1 MTQDHDN
8 HPIDQW
14 LQRKLRRWN
23 CPTPDQLADFQ
34 MRLLSEAEARL
45 TADHIATCP
54 RCQQELADLSSFLE
68 RDDEP
73 EQAQAAPS
81 LSVLPRVKRALEIFP
96 TPQVS
101 GAFAARGLHQ
111 DGLLMLS
118 ASGISIFLEIRRA
131 GEQHFLEGRI
141 ADDDL
146 NRWTDAVVELR
157 QQGMLN
163 AASVVDTMGGFVCHL
178 PNSDPFDL
186 RITSIHGLSV
196 VLEQIT

>member
-1 MTQDHDN
+1 MSQDQDTY
-8 HPIDQW
+8 PIDQW
-14 LQRKLRRWN
+14 LQQKLHRWN

-34 MRLLSEAEARL
+34 MQLLSEEEASKVS
-45 TADHIATCP
+45 AHISTCP
-54 RCQQELADLSSFLE
+54 RCQQDMADFTEFMES
-68 RDDEP
+68 DDEATQ
-73 EQAQAAPS
+73 QARPT
-81 LSVLPRVKRALEIFP
+81 LSVLPRAKRPLEIHP

-111 DGLLMLS
+111 EGLLMLS
-118 ASGISIFLEIRRA
+118 ASGISVFLEIRRA

-157 QQGMLN
+157 QQGVLN
-163 AASVVDTMGGFVCHL
+163 SASVVDTMGGFVCHL
-178 PNSDPFDL
+178 PNTDPFDL
-186 RITSIHGLSV
+186 RITSINGLSI